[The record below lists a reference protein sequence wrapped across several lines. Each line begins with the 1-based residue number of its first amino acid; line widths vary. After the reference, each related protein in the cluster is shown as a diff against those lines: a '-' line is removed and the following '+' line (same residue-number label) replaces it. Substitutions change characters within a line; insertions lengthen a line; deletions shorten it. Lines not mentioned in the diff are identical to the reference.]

1 MSLLMSSSCCPLNC
15 YLVSIAP
22 NRHEFDGRP
31 GRARVQSSPA
41 AAALSQIQQPA
52 GQPHRRCGE
61 RRKSAAGQPRGGCVA
76 AALVARPLWI
86 EGLGC
91 KVFPKVAPHC
101 RSNEREVN
109 LANAQVTEPEPRS
122 PV

>member
-52 GQPHRRCGE
+52 GQLRHAFLWEHGVISDLE
-61 RRKSAAGQPRGGCVA
+61 QK
-76 AALVARPLWI
+76 PLLRIYRLGLTRADAEELGI
-86 EGLGC
+86 ESVDLI
-91 KVFPKVAPHC
+91 
-101 RSNEREVN
+101 
-109 LANAQVTEPEPRS
+109 
-122 PV
+122 